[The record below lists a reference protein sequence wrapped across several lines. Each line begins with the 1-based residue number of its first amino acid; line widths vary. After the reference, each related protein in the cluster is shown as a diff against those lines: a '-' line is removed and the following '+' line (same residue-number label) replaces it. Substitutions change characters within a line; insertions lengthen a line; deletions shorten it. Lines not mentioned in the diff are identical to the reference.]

1 MLTATLIAFATVF
14 VAELGDKTQLIAL
27 GFGARHRLWIVAVG
41 LTIGY
46 GLSNLLAAA
55 VGGAVGQAL
64 PTSWVGVAS
73 GVVFLVFAGLTSRR
87 IGDIPDGPIP
97 IDGESGTD
105 ARTPDRAVPP
115 VVMSAIAAIASAIVI
130 GELGDKTQL
139 ATAALAANGQAVATW
154 IGATAGVT
162 TAGLLGAVVGA
173 RLARRLSPRTI
184 TTVSAG
190 LFAVFGAVIIVGAI
204 VAGDW

>member
-27 GFGARHRLWIVAVG
+27 GFGARHRLWVVAVG

-55 VGGAVGQAL
+55 VGGAVGQTL

-73 GVVFLVFAGLTSRR
+73 GVVFLVFAGLTGRR

-97 IDGESGTD
+97 IDGGSGIEE
-105 ARTPDRAVPP
+105 RPPGRAVPT
-115 VVMSAIAAIASAIVI
+115 VVMSAIAAIASAIVV

-154 IGATAGVT
+154 IGATGGVT
-162 TAGLLGAVVGA
+162 TAGLLGAAVGA

-190 LFAVFGAVIIVGAI
+190 LFAVFGTVIIVGAI
-204 VAGDW
+204 IAGDW